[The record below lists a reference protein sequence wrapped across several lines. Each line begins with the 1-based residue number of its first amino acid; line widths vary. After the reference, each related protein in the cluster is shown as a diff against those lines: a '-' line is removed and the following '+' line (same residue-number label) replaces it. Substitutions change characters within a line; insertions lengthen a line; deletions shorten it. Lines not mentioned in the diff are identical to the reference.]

1 MLSSFR
7 LKSAS
12 SVNFTDE
19 ASQTALPTDTDTT
32 QQADTAQPKIT
43 LSFTG
48 LKSLSISSQQTE
60 VELGEITGFN
70 RLPEDEHNLTAAQAE
85 LMKQEELLGELLG
98 TEIAAESGPLVVK
111 ASSKVDKLIQD
122 QLKKHSSPQLSPAR
136 SLSSA
141 GSSLGG
147 VTPIGQARQQGIRL
161 KIKGDTVVESDTA
174 VEEKFSV
181 VIKKRGESSS
191 SSVVVKQGGQQMSI
205 PKLKISASL
214 FAKEMDLMPIMVEA
228 DEVCFVTFFYSN
240 IVY

>member
-85 LMKQEELLGELLG
+85 LMKQEELLG

-141 GSSLGG
+141 GSGLGG
-147 VTPIGQARQQGIRL
+147 VTPIGGGQARQQGIRL

-191 SSVVVKQGGQQMSI
+191 SSVVVKQGAQQMSI

>member
-43 LSFTG
+43 LSFSG

-85 LMKQEELLGELLG
+85 LMKQEELLG

-214 FAKEMDLMPIMVEA
+214 FAKEMDLMPIMVEG